1 MLYYLKNNID
11 NINSILI
18 IIAFGLSI
26 ILPFELFLFAYAV
39 LGPIHYLSE
48 IAWLEKKNFFLPNK
62 FNQFFFIGLATLTS
76 LLFLI
81 SYFIENFLALDFQK
95 IHFGKFISPLVFL
108 TFIGALILLN
118 YRNFFNLFLL
128 LFLAILFAFI
138 FHGCFFFEVFFGM
151 MITSLIHVWLFTAI
165 FMVNGAISSKSKYG
179 LCTLVIFLICSVAI
193 FFIKNHDY
201 EISQFKSEI
210 FNLSNIVS
218 LNKFISDLFSMKE
231 RNSLGVNNNL
241 QSFISFAYTYHYL
254 NWFSKTKI
262 IKWHILPRK
271 KLIIVLGFYLIVL
284 SFYLTDYRLGFLVT
298 IFLSM
303 IHVFL
308 EFPLNFLS
316 FKQLFKSLKPVKSR
330 Q

>member
-1 MLYYLKNNID
+1 MTVFLKNNID

-62 FNQFFFIGLATLTS
+62 FYQFFFIGLSTLTS
-76 LLFLI
+76 LLLLI
-81 SYFIENFLALDFQK
+81 SYFNENFLALDFQQ
-95 IHFGKFISPLVFL
+95 IHLEKFISPLIFL

-118 YRNFFNLFLL
+118 YRNQINLFLL
-128 LFLAILFAFI
+128 FFLTILLAFI
-138 FHGCFFFEVFFGM
+138 FHGSFFFEVFFG
-151 MITSLIHVWLFTAI
+151 IFLTSLIHVWLFTAI
-165 FMVNGAISSKSKYG
+165 FMINGAISSKSKYG
-179 LCTLVIFLICSVAI
+179 IITFAIFLICSLAI
-193 FFIKNHDY
+193 FFIKNHHY

-210 FNLSNIVS
+210 FNLTNTVP
-218 LNKFISDLFSMKE
+218 LNKFITDLFSIKE

-254 NWFSKTKI
+254 NWFSKTKV

-271 KLIIVLGFYLIVL
+271 KLIIVFGFYLIVL

-316 FKQLFKSLKPVKSR
+316 FKQLFNSLNPVKSR